1 MYYENLLQKFLGYIF
16 SKRILSGQPQIS
28 ILRYGIRLKRK

>member
-16 SKRILSGQPQIS
+16 SKKILSGQLQIS
-28 ILRYGIRLKRK
+28 VLRYVIRLKRK